1 MPSVD
6 PSDLD
11 RLRHSTAHIMA
22 QAVQKLY
29 PTAKLG
35 IGPTIKDGF
44 YYDIELDQPL
54 TDEDLPKI
62 EEQMKSIIKEN
73 QKFEQS
79 FMDRNQA
86 LKYFKDQDQDYKC
99 KIINDLDSAEKISL
113 YKNGDFTD
121 LCRGPH
127 IENTGEVRAFKL
139 LSVAGA
145 YWRGDEHNKMLTRI
159 YGTAFKDRK
168 DLKEYLNRLEE
179 AKKRDHRKLG
189 KDLDLFSIQD
199 EVGPGLVLWHPKGA
213 RLRGLIEDYWKKEH
227 ERGGY
232 DYVYSPHIAKA
243 QLWETSGHTSFY
255 KDAMFS
261 PMQIEGQEYLL
272 KPMNCPFH
280 IMMYKTGTRS
290 YRDLPIRMAE
300 LGTVYR
306 NERSGT
312 MHGLLRVRGF
322 TQDDAHIFCTPD
334 QLKDEVK
341 DVLDLA
347 FKILETF
354 GFTDYEIDLSVRDS
368 KDKEKYAGTD
378 KEWEMAEAAL
388 IECLEAKGRTFK
400 REEGEAVFYGPKIDI
415 KILDAI
421 GRSWQCTTI
430 QFDFNLPRRFEVKY
444 VEKDG
449 SEQYPFMVHRAIFGS
464 LERFIG
470 TLIEHYGGVFP
481 LWLAPVQAVIAPI
494 SEKQQ
499 DYAKGVADSLK
510 EAGVRVELDI
520 RNEKIG
526 YKIRQAETGKVPY
539 MLVVGEREAEAKQV
553 SLRGHGKRDLGVQ
566 DLQTVIDKL
575 LKEIKLRKAE

>member
-1 MPSVD
+1 MSSVD
-6 PSDLD
+6 SSDLD
-11 RLRHSTAHIMA
+11 RLRHSAAHIMA

-29 PTAKLG
+29 PAAKLG
-35 IGPTIKDGF
+35 IGPTIRDGF
-44 YYDIELDQPL
+44 YYDIELDKPL

-62 EEQMKSIIKEN
+62 EEEMKGIIKEA
-73 QKFEQS
+73 QDFKQS
-79 FMDRNQA
+79 FMKRDEA
-86 LKYFKDQDQDYKC
+86 LQYFKKQGQDYKC
-99 KIINDLDSAEKISL
+99 KIINDLDSSEKISL
-113 YKNGDFTD
+113 YKNGEFTD

-127 IENTGEVRAFKL
+127 IENTKEVRAFKL

-145 YWRGDEHNKMLTRI
+145 YWRGDEKNKMLTRI

-199 EVGPGLVLWHPKGA
+199 ELGPGLVLWHPKGA
-213 RLRGLIEDYWKKEH
+213 RLRGVIEDYWKKEH
-227 ERGGY
+227 AAAGY
-232 DYVYSPHIAKA
+232 DYVYSPHIAKRH
-243 QLWETSGHTSFY
+243 LWDTSGHTSFY

-261 PMQIEGQEYLL
+261 PMQIEEQEYLL

-280 IMMYKTGTRS
+280 IMIYKTGTKS

-322 TQDDAHIFCTPD
+322 TQDDAHIFCTPE

-347 FKILETF
+347 FNVLETF
-354 GFTDYEIDLSVRDS
+354 GFSDYEIDLSVRDS
-368 KDKEKYAGTD
+368 KEKEKYAGTD
-378 KEWEMAEAAL
+378 EEWDMAEKAL
-388 IECLEAKGRTFK
+388 VECLEAKGRKFT

-430 QFDFNLPRRFEVKY
+430 QFDFNLPRRFDVRY
-444 VEKDG
+444 IDTDG
-449 SEQYPFMVHRAIFGS
+449 KEQYPFMVHRAIFGS

-481 LWLAPVQAVIAPI
+481 LWLAPVQAVVAPI
-494 SEKQQ
+494 TDKQT
-499 DYAKGVADSLK
+499 DYAQDVFDKLK
-510 EAGVRVELDI
+510 AVGIRAELDA

-526 YKIRQAETGKVPY
+526 YKVRQAETGKTPY
-539 MLVVGEREAEAKQV
+539 ILVVGEREAEAGQV
-553 SLRGHGKRDLGVQ
+553 SLRGYGRRDLGVM
-566 DLQTVIDKL
+566 DVSAVIDKL
-575 LKEIKLRKAE
+575 SNEVKLRKAE